1 MHDLLPAAL
10 DELGLT
16 VCPVPSGAGQEAA
29 VRALA
34 RCMLAG
40 RLEPW
45 ELTFRIHQRY
55 GNELP
60 WQGGSRNSV
69 TRTPS

>member
-16 VCPVPSGAGQEAA
+16 VYTVPSEAGQEAA

-34 RCMLAG
+34 RCMLVG

-55 GNELP
+55 GELP
-60 WQGGSRNSV
+60 LAR
-69 TRTPS
+69 RLAEPDDA